1 MTLNKVKEDKYY
13 LLIESTQDS
22 NQDTEELKEKFNK
35 EQKLEMKFERFDLP
49 LIMCFW
55 PIM

>member
-22 NQDTEELKEKFNK
+22 NQDSEELKEKSNK
-35 EQKLEMKFERFDLP
+35 EQKKEIWFKGFDLP
-49 LIMCFW
+49 LIIWYW
-55 PIM
+55 PII